1 VKLLALDFDG
11 VISDSAPEAFQVAL
25 RTWRALRPDSRIG
38 DDVYDAFL
46 EMMPLGN
53 RAEDYAVE
61 LLALD
66 TGRALRDQQEYDAFK
81 AGCQAEWLRAF
92 HKRFYRQRA
101 QLFREDPGA
110 WFALMRPY
118 TPFLDVLRRRE
129 GQVELA
135 IATSK
140 DRGSAA
146 RLLEAYSVRALFPEG
161 RILDKETGVSK
172 AAHLSHL
179 HEVTGLPYAEMTF
192 VDDKVNH
199 LLDVQPLGVR
209 CVLAA
214 WGYNGVREH
223 DIARAHGFLVCTLD
237 DVERNLFR

>member
-11 VISDSAPEAFQVAL
+11 VISDSAPESFHVAL
-25 RTWRALRPDSRIG
+25 RTWRALRPESRIG
-38 DDVYDAFL
+38 EDVYGAFL

-61 LLALD
+61 LAALD
-66 TGRALRDQQEYDAFK
+66 AGREI
-81 AGCQAEWLRAF
+81 
-92 HKRFYRQRA
+92 FYRERA

-118 TPFLDVLRRRE
+118 APFLDVLRRRAGE
-129 GQVELA
+129 VELA

-140 DRGSAA
+140 DRGSAT
-146 RLLEAYSVRALFPEG
+146 RLLEAYSVGELFPEG
-161 RILDKETGVSK
+161 RVLDKETGVSK
-172 AAHLSHL
+172 AAHLTHL
-179 HEVTGLPYAEMTF
+179 HDVTGLSYADMTF

-223 DIARAHGFLVCTLD
+223 DVARARDCLVCTLD
-237 DVERNLFR
+237 DVEKTLFS

>member
-1 VKLLALDFDG
+1 MKLLALDFDG
-11 VISDSAPEAFQVAL
+11 VISHSAPESFHVAL
-25 RTWRALRPDSRIG
+25 RTWRALRPESRVG
-38 DDVYDAFL
+38 EDVYDAFL

-66 TGRALRDQQEYDAFK
+66 SGREIVDQESYDAFK
-81 AGCQAEWLRAF
+81 AGCDAEWLRAF
-92 HKRFYRQRA
+92 HKRFYRERA
-101 QLFREDPGA
+101 DLYREDPAA

-118 TPFLDVLRRRE
+118 PPFLDVLRRRAGE
-129 GQVELA
+129 VELA

-140 DRGSAA
+140 DRGSAT
-146 RLLEAYSVRALFPEG
+146 RLLDAYSVGDLFPEG
-161 RILDKETGVSK
+161 RVLDKDTGVSK

-179 HEVTGLPYAEMTF
+179 HEETGLPYKEMTF

-223 DIARAHGFLVCTLD
+223 DVARANDCLVCSLD
-237 DVERNLFR
+237 DVEATLFG